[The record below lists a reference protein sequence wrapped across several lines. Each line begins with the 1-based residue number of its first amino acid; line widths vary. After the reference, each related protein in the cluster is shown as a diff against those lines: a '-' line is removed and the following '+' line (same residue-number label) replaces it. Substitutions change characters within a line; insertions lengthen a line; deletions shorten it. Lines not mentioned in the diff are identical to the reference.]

1 MEPLHGQ
8 DVGGCFALMAS
19 VLVTGSNRGIGLE
32 YCRQLRERGFD
43 VIAVCREPSPELQAL
58 DVRIE
63 AGLDQSDP
71 GMPADLTRRLDGL
84 SLHWVILNAG
94 ILESIGFD
102 QLDEASIRRQFEVNA
117 LAPLRLVRA
126 LVGQMPSGGKLA
138 LMSSRM
144 ASIDDNTSGGS
155 YGYRMS
161 KAALNSAGK
170 SLAHDLR
177 SRGIAVAILHPG
189 LVRTRMIGFNPRGIS
204 PEQAVSG
211 LLARIDALN
220 LDTSGTF
227 WHANGEVL
235 PW

>member
-1 MEPLHGQ
+1 
-8 DVGGCFALMAS
+8 MAS

-32 YCRQLRERGFD
+32 YCRQLRDRGFD
-43 VIAVCREPSPELQAL
+43 VIAVCREPSHELQAL

-63 AGLDQSDP
+63 AGLDQADP
-71 GMPADLTRRLDGL
+71 CMPADLIHRLDGL

-94 ILESIGFD
+94 ILESIALD

-126 LVGQMPSGGKLA
+126 LVGQIPSGGKLA

-170 SLAHDLR
+170 SLAHDLK

-189 LVRTRMIGFNPRGIS
+189 LVSTRMIRFNPNGIS

-211 LLARIDALN
+211 LLARIDALS
-220 LDTSGTF
+220 LETSGTF